1 MKKTQ
6 PQNSSHLRET
16 TPHGNA
22 MFPLMLYDISPD
34 QSFDEISV
42 IVTKSGFNNI
52 SYYNRTFRR
61 YMNMTPSEYRRSC
74 VGKETG

>member
-16 TPHGNA
+16 MPHGNA

-42 IVTKSGFNNI
+42 IATKSGFNNI

-61 YMNMTPSEYRRSC
+61 YMHMTPSEYRRSC